1 MINVIASIRVRP
13 GRLRDFLEIFK
24 DNMLAVLKEKG
35 CLEYFPA
42 LDADSGLPAQVLEEN
57 VVTIIEKW
65 KDMEALHAHLESP
78 HMLSYREKVKDIVED
93 MRLKILT
100 EA

>member
-1 MINVIASIRVRP
+1 MINVIASIRIRP
-13 GRLRDFLEIFK
+13 GSLPDFLDIFK

-42 LDADSGLPAQVLEEN
+42 VDIYSELPAQVMEDN

-65 KDMEALHAHLESP
+65 KDMEALHAHLKSP
-78 HMLSYREKVKDIVED
+78 HMLAYRENVKDIVED
-93 MRLKILT
+93 MHLKILT